1 MTTLIDFLSE
11 KVGAAFVSQ
20 GVDAACGRV
29 QFSDRPDL
37 AQFQCNGAMM
47 AAKSLGVSPR
57 VIAQH
62 VCDILGAD
70 KDLINVSLAGPG
82 FINLSITDALLA
94 RFTFSQLKD
103 PRGGVPFFA
112 DTDRQVIVD
121 YGGPNVAKAMH
132 VGHLRASII
141 GESVCRILRFAGY
154 KVLGDVHLGDWG
166 THIGMVLV
174 EMKRRMPDLVY
185 FDENFSGP
193 YPDQSPI
200 TMTDLEEIYPAASAA
215 CKADEALMALAH
227 AATVD
232 LQKKRPGYIAL
243 WRHIMD
249 ISIDS
254 MRKNFAAMNVFFDL
268 WKGESD
274 VQDIIPPMV
283 DDLCARGLAVED
295 QGAIVIPVK
304 SNDDTKE
311 YPPLILYKRD
321 GATMYGTTDLATI
334 VDRVKNYN
342 PQRMVYVVD
351 QRQHLH
357 FDQLFRAARKTKI
370 INDDVELLHAGFG
383 TMNGTD
389 GKPFKT
395 RAGGVMKL
403 EDLFEMGRAKA
414 LEKLSETNLDKDID
428 DAELQDIAH
437 KVAIAAIK
445 FADLQ
450 NNRIADYVFDLD
462 RLTRFE
468 GKTGPYILYQAV
480 RIKSLIKKAQAQ
492 GDDAAS
498 EWEVSDTDRALH
510 LALQRFPQV
519 MALAAKNYTPHVLC
533 DHAFQLAQEFSAFY
547 TTTHILSETDQNKR
561 RGWVGLCQATYNQLE
576 KTLDLLGLEIPARM

>member
-1 MTTLIDFLSE
+1 MILIDYLSD
-11 KVGAAFVSQ
+11 KVGGAFAQ
-20 GVDAACGRV
+20 LGGDKNFGRV

-37 AQFQCNGAMM
+37 AQFQCNGAMA
-47 AAKSLGVSPR
+47 AAKALGKNPR
-57 VIAQH
+57 DIAQM
-62 VCDILGAD
+62 VCDILASD
-70 KDLINVSLAGPG
+70 VELININIAGPG
-82 FINLSITDALLA
+82 FINMSVTDDVLA
-94 RFTFSQLKD
+94 RFTCNAFADL
-103 PRGGVPFFA
+103 RFGVPHFA
-112 DTDRQVIVD
+112 DTDRAVVVD

-132 VGHLRASII
+132 VGHLRSSVI
-141 GESVCRILRFAGY
+141 GESVCRILRFAGFN
-154 KVLGDVHLGDWG
+154 VLGDIHLGDWG
-166 THIGMVLV
+166 THIGMVIV
-174 EMKRRMPDLVY
+174 EMKRRYPTLVY
-185 FDENFSGP
+185 FDENFVGE
-193 YPDQSPI
+193 YPAESPI
-200 TMTDLEEIYPAASAA
+200 TMADLEEIYPAASAA
-215 CKADEALMALAH
+215 CKADEALMTQAH

-232 LQKKRPGYIAL
+232 LQKKRRGYIAL
-243 WRHIMD
+243 WRHIMN
-249 ISIDS
+249 ISIAS
-254 MRKNFAAMNVFFDL
+254 MKKNFAAMNVYFDL

-274 VQDIIPPMV
+274 VQDIIPVMV
-283 DDLCARGLAVED
+283 DDLRAKDFAVED
-295 QGAIVIPVK
+295 QGAVVIPVK
-304 SNDDTKE
+304 QDTDTKE

-334 VDRVKNYN
+334 VDRVTHYN

-357 FDQLFRAARKTKI
+357 FDQVFRAARMTKI
-370 INDDVELLHAGFG
+370 VKDDVELIHAGFG

-414 LEKLSETNLDKDID
+414 LEKLHEAELDKDVD
-428 DAELQDIAH
+428 AAELQDIAH

-480 RIKSLIKKAQAQ
+480 RIKSLIKKAAAQ
-492 GDDAAS
+492 GDAPATMWQVTDK
-498 EWEVSDTDRALH
+498 DRALH
-510 LALQRFPQV
+510 LLLNRFPQIV
-519 MALAAKNYTPHVLC
+519 SIAAKNYTPHVLC
-533 DHAFQLAQEFSAFY
+533 DHAYNLAQEFSAFY
-547 TTTHILSETDQNKR
+547 SNTHILSESDEAQR
-561 RGWVGLCQATYNQLE
+561 RGWIGVCQATYNQLE